1 MLLGSECHICPLWSF
16 MSSLVKCVVSDY
28 SGKKYGR
35 SRGVL
40 EIWNEIMSN
49 QLEGLVQ
56 FPIWSFFFVR
66 RYC

>member
-1 MLLGSECHICPLWSF
+1 

-66 RYC
+66 RYCWNYWYDFFFVWVLFG